1 MMLEPSLTVGL
12 LPRFGESATKGAPA
26 ERRPYEFV
34 CLLGLGF
41 CICVG
46 LVAVRIHIRIRV
58 CSNLELVL
66 YAFNAFDGF
75 GDLVSLSH
83 LGLTC
88 DGAGK
93 RDDTVVDVNIDR

>member
-1 MMLEPSLTVGL
+1 MLEPSLTVGL
-12 LPRFGESATKGAPA
+12 LPRFAEAATKGRPRRDAPTNLC
-26 ERRPYEFV
+26 

-41 CICVG
+41 CICVS

-88 DGAGK
+88 DSAGK
-93 RDDTVVDVNIDR
+93 RDDAVADVNIDR